1 MSFPLMIQDS
11 FKKLTSFLGNFNL
24 LSHRQ
29 DTTNL
34 SKVTL

>member
-1 MSFPLMIQDS
+1 MSFPLMIQDL

-24 LSHRQ
+24 LSCCQ
-29 DTTNL
+29 DATNL